1 MGSGVGVLQAGTSR
15 ARGFTK
21 VLFGATLSQAIG
33 AQLGVCPR
41 SLFLRKEL
49 NEPCSARKTP
59 GCSQRGSPLKGH
71 APILVILA

>member
-1 MGSGVGVLQAGTSR
+1 MGSAVGVLRAGSSQ

-21 VLFGATLSQAIG
+21 VLFGATLSQAIS
-33 AQLGVCPR
+33 AQLGVCPT

-49 NEPCSARKTP
+49 NGPCSARKTP
-59 GCSQRGSPLKGH
+59 GCSQQGSPLKGH